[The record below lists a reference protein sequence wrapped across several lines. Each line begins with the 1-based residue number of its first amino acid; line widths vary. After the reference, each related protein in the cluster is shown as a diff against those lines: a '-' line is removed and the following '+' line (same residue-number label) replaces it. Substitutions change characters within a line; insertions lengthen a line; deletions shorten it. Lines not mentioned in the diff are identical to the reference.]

1 VYVALEKVRKR
12 CQRRWH
18 KTAKA
23 LGLDVP
29 PSLLARVDEV
39 IE

>member
-1 VYVALEKVRKR
+1 VINL
-12 CQRRWH
+12 

-23 LGLDVP
+23 LGFDLP
-29 PSLLARVDEV
+29 TSLLARADEV